1 VRDDPSVV
9 ALVTRAAGSD
19 EGAWH
24 ELVDRYAPLVWS
36 ICVRYQLS
44 GADIE
49 DVGQTVWLGLVE
61 QLASEKLREP
71 AALPGW
77 LATTT
82 QRECLRVL
90 RVRGKYEVFGTD
102 PEDGGLP
109 READATGIDATVI
122 EEEILLAERNALLR
136 AALAELPEADQRLIG
151 LLLRDPPLSYA
162 EIGSMLGMPPG
173 SIGPTRQ
180 RCLRRLGRSRLLAGL
195 SDLAPPPVAGAASA
209 PRAHG
214 GPPAAPGTGDTGSS
228 QAGPS
233 QLGPPQSGTSQPET
247 SRLGESRS
255 RAAQPGTSRPGGVAA
270 KGSTDGAVT
279 YGAVADAVV
288 ADAVVADAVVADGVV
303 RHGHG
308 SRPGHRQGRQAT

>member
-36 ICVRYQLS
+36 ICVRYQLG

-61 QLASEKLREP
+61 QLASERLREP

-90 RVRGKYEVFGTD
+90 RARGRREVLAAD
-102 PEDGGLP
+102 PDEGGRP
-109 READATGIDATVI
+109 GAADATVI

-136 AALAELPEADQRLIG
+136 AALGELPEADQRLLG

-162 EIGSMLGMPPG
+162 EIGDILGMRPG

-180 RCLRRLGRSRLLAGL
+180 RCLQRLRGSPLLAGL
-195 SDLAPPPVAGAASA
+195 SDLT
-209 PRAHG
+209 
-214 GPPAAPGTGDTGSS
+214 PPAARGGAGGGRPPQAGLSQTGSS
-228 QAGPS
+228 G
-233 QLGPPQSGTSQPET
+233 SGAKATRVT
-247 SRLGESRS
+247 VK
-255 RAAQPGTSRPGGVAA
+255 GGNP
-270 KGSTDGAVT
+270 
-279 YGAVADAVV
+279 
-288 ADAVVADAVVADGVV
+288 
-303 RHGHG
+303 RE
-308 SRPGHRQGRQAT
+308 

>member
-1 VRDDPSVV
+1 MRDDPSVV

-36 ICVRYQLS
+36 ICVRYQL
-44 GADIE
+44 GAADIE

-61 QLASEKLREP
+61 QLANEKLREP

-102 PEDGGLP
+102 PDDGGIP
-109 READATGIDATVI
+109 AQADAMVI

-136 AALAELPEADQRLIG
+136 AALAELPDADQQLLA

-162 EIGSMLGMPPG
+162 EIGDILGMKPG

-180 RCLRRLGRSRLLAGL
+180 RCLRRLGRSPLLAGL
-195 SDLAPPPVAGAASA
+195 SDLTPPAAGAAGGRP
-209 PRAHG
+209 PRA
-214 GPPAAPGTGDTGSS
+214 GPPRSPGPGSSRRGLPETGLSGAGLSGTGAEAVRVTVK
-228 QAGPS
+228 
-233 QLGPPQSGTSQPET
+233 
-247 SRLGESRS
+247 
-255 RAAQPGTSRPGGVAA
+255 GG
-270 KGSTDGAVT
+270 KP
-279 YGAVADAVV
+279 
-288 ADAVVADAVVADGVV
+288 
-303 RHGHG
+303 RE
-308 SRPGHRQGRQAT
+308 

>member
-1 VRDDPSVV
+1 MRDDPSVV

-49 DVGQTVWLGLVE
+49 DVGQSVWLGLVE
-61 QLASEKLREP
+61 QLSSEKLREP

-90 RVRGKYEVFGTD
+90 RARGKYEVFGTD
-102 PEDGGLP
+102 PSGAGLP
-109 READATGIDATVI
+109 CDAHATAVDATAI

-136 AALAELPEADQRLIG
+136 AALAALPESDQRLIA

-162 EIGSMLGMPPG
+162 EIGDMLGMPPG

-180 RCLRRLGRSRLLAGL
+180 RCLRRLSRSPLLAGL
-195 SDLAPPPVAGAASA
+195 SDFAPPEAGPARGGRS
-209 PRAHG
+209 PRAGPG
-214 GPPAAPGTGDTGSS
+214 GSAGTGLSRAGVPQPGASRTG
-228 QAGPS
+228 
-233 QLGPPQSGTSQPET
+233 LSGTGAEAVRVT
-247 SRLGESRS
+247 VK
-255 RAAQPGTSRPGGVAA
+255 GG
-270 KGSTDGAVT
+270 KP
-279 YGAVADAVV
+279 
-288 ADAVVADAVVADGVV
+288 
-303 RHGHG
+303 RE
-308 SRPGHRQGRQAT
+308 